1 MICGAIFDI
10 DGVLLDSMTI
20 WRDLGSR
27 YLKRHNIQ
35 PKDGLDKILFSMSME
50 QGAEYLKNE
59 YCNNFDAEDI
69 LDEIKDMLKE
79 GDVLTLY
86 IKDEFFEESEQE
98 NYEFLKAPDKLDI
111 VYEDENIILI
121 DKKPGII
128 VHQDKS
134 YHFDSL
140 VARVQHYLYNKGEY
154 NPKEE
159 KAFAPALA
167 NRIDRNTG
175 GIVIAAKNAESL
187 RVLNAKIKTR
197 ELEKY
202 YLCLLHGKPK
212 KDCDILHDYLI
223 KNEAQNKV
231 KVFSKQV
238 DGSKEIITKYE
249 ILDFNGK
256 YSLAEVEL
264 LTGRTHQIRAHMAYI
279 GHPLVGDT
287 KYGKNR
293 KAPDNIKYQALYS
306 YKLKFSFDTDAGI
319 LNYLNGKE
327 FSVKEVWFAKN
338 KHISI

>member
-1 MICGAIFDI
+1 
-10 DGVLLDSMTI
+10 MT
-20 WRDLGSR
+20 
-27 YLKRHNIQ
+27 
-35 PKDGLDKILFSMSME
+35 
-50 QGAEYLKNE
+50 
-59 YCNNFDAEDI
+59 
-69 LDEIKDMLKE
+69 
-79 GDVLTLY
+79 
-86 IKDEFFEESEQE
+86 
-98 NYEFLKAPDKLDI
+98 
-111 VYEDENIILI
+111 
-121 DKKPGII
+121 
-128 VHQDKS
+128 KS
-134 YHFDSL
+134 
-140 VARVQHYLYNKGEY
+140 
-154 NPKEE
+154 
-159 KAFAPALA
+159 
-167 NRIDRNTG
+167 
-175 GIVIAAKNAESL
+175 
-187 RVLNAKIKTR
+187 
-197 ELEKY
+197 
-202 YLCLLHGKPK
+202 
-212 KDCDILHDYLI
+212 DYLI

>member
-1 MICGAIFDI
+1 M
-10 DGVLLDSMTI
+10 
-20 WRDLGSR
+20 
-27 YLKRHNIQ
+27 
-35 PKDGLDKILFSMSME
+35 
-50 QGAEYLKNE
+50 
-59 YCNNFDAEDI
+59 
-69 LDEIKDMLKE
+69 
-79 GDVLTLY
+79 
-86 IKDEFFEESEQE
+86 
-98 NYEFLKAPDKLDI
+98 
-111 VYEDENIILI
+111 
-121 DKKPGII
+121 
-128 VHQDKS
+128 
-134 YHFDSL
+134 
-140 VARVQHYLYNKGEY
+140 ARVQHYLYNKGEY

-287 KYGKNR
+287 KYGKTEKHLITLSIRHFTAINLNFHLT
-293 KAPDNIKYQALYS
+293 PTQVFLI
-306 YKLKFSFDTDAGI
+306 I
-319 LNYLNGKE
+319 LT
-327 FSVKEVWFAKN
+327 AKN
-338 KHISI
+338 FL

>member
-1 MICGAIFDI
+1 
-10 DGVLLDSMTI
+10 MTSLQ
-20 WRDLGSR
+20 RSSR
-27 YLKRHNIQ
+27 
-35 PKDGLDKILFSMSME
+35 
-50 QGAEYLKNE
+50 
-59 YCNNFDAEDI
+59 
-69 LDEIKDMLKE
+69 
-79 GDVLTLY
+79 
-86 IKDEFFEESEQE
+86 
-98 NYEFLKAPDKLDI
+98 
-111 VYEDENIILI
+111 
-121 DKKPGII
+121 
-128 VHQDKS
+128 
-134 YHFDSL
+134 
-140 VARVQHYLYNKGEY
+140 YLYNKGEY

-231 KVFSKQV
+231 KIFSKQV

-279 GHPLVGDT
+279 GHPLVGDWL
-287 KYGKNR
+287 YGTE
-293 KAPDNIKYQALYS
+293 DHNIAKRQMLHSCYLCFTHPITGQIMEFKDEMAEDMRAFIE
-306 YKLKFSFDTDAGI
+306 KLS
-319 LNYLNGKE
+319 
-327 FSVKEVWFAKN
+327 
-338 KHISI
+338 